1 MYSYFLFFGIFII
14 IISMYNYF
22 KFYLKFSKFFLKL
35 YYLFLFL
42 YNMCFVP
49 LISEFFS
56 LPLVCDAFLIKMR
69 DSVPSARY
77 SPVCNVLRLWR
88 IWLIPILL
96 IFIESRLPTL

>member
-1 MYSYFLFFGIFII
+1 MYSYFLFFVIFII

-22 KFYLKFSKFFLKL
+22 KFYLKFSNFFLKL
-35 YYLFLFL
+35 
-42 YNMCFVP
+42 CFVP